1 MYSLETFKKLN
12 DEEVARQ
19 ARQAKIALLKANLR
33 K

>member
-19 ARQAKIALLKANLR
+19 AKIALLKANLR